1 MNGLVKSVRAMM
13 CLAGLLMGTSQAALL
28 SPPVSGQRAFR
39 IPHAMSVAASVN
51 RAYGHKQ
58 TRMPEYSV
66 FSQSEAVV
74 RHLHD
79 ALEKTLTRAQY
90 ELEGPA
96 VEGGQGITRW
106 YNPAE
111 NQSVVSVQW
120 STEEGYAQLT
130 FRQSGHWNDGQASDI
145 GPLAKAVADQTL
157 EEELHSFAFT
167 PPADDAPQMI
177 PAEKRYQ
184 QLHNGLVNRLQERG
198 FRPLWKRDLD
208 DDQGL
213 ISYAAWF
220 HPDLNLTVLCTSWP
234 VQESHGQTV
243 SILPGKTNAKEF
255 TPMF

>member
-1 MNGLVKSVRAMM
+1 MNGLVKRVRAMM

-39 IPHAMSVAASVN
+39 IPHAVGAAASVN
-51 RAYGHKQ
+51 RAYAHKQ

-79 ALEKTLTRAQY
+79 ALEKAMTQAHY
-90 ELEGPA
+90 DLEGPA
-96 VEGGQGITRW
+96 MVDGQGTTRW
-106 YNPAE
+106 YNPTE

-130 FRQSGHWNDGQASDI
+130 FRQPGHWNGGQASDM
-145 GPLAKAVADQTL
+145 LVEAVTDQTL
-157 EEELHSFAFT
+157 EEELRGFAFT
-167 PPADDAPQMI
+167 PPADDGSQMI

-208 DDQGL
+208 ENQGL

-220 HPDLNLTVLCTSWP
+220 HPDLNLTVLCIRWP
-234 VQESHGQTV
+234 IQESHGQTV
-243 SILPGKTNAKEF
+243 SILPGKKKANEF